1 MAELDAWTAG
11 IIDGEGYIAIE
22 TPKGK
27 LRRPYPPLYRTTIRV
42 GNTDIRML
50 NKLKELWGGSI
61 RPFHNRHPE
70 KWKQAYEWM
79 ITNKSAIPVLKAIMP
94 YLVCKKE
101 QAILAL
107 ELQERVTAR
116 LGVKKIPIPSS
127 KQNTATYVLAQAEQI
142 IRESLQKQIKPLNKR
157 GVK

>member
-11 IIDGEGYIAIE
+11 IIDGEGCIAIE
-22 TPKGK
+22 TLRGE
-27 LRRPYPPLYRTTIRV
+27 LRRLYPPLYRTTIRV
-42 GNTDIRML
+42 SNTDIRML
-50 NKLKELWGGSI
+50 NKLKELWGGNI

>member
-1 MAELDAWTAG
+1 
-11 IIDGEGYIAIE
+11 
-22 TPKGK
+22 
-27 LRRPYPPLYRTTIRV
+27 
-42 GNTDIRML
+42 
-50 NKLKELWGGSI
+50 
-61 RPFHNRHPE
+61 
-70 KWKQAYEWM
+70 M

-107 ELQERVTAR
+107 ELQERVTAK

-127 KQNTATYVLAQAEQI
+127 RQNTATYVLAQAEQI

>member
-11 IIDGEGYIAIE
+11 IIDGEGCIAIE
-22 TPKGK
+22 TLRGE
-27 LRRPYPPLYRTTIRV
+27 LRRLYPPLYRTTIRV

-116 LGVKKIPIPSS
+116 LGVK
-127 KQNTATYVLAQAEQI
+127 
-142 IRESLQKQIKPLNKR
+142 
-157 GVK
+157 